1 MIEYFYVRLVHGV
14 LMTLA
19 FVGFHFLGAVIGRRL
34 ADENTKVTPRQRY
47 AKILFW
53 LHGVLQAIGLIL
65 GTAGFVISMKRFR
78 IPYDLVMYEHGTL
91 GIAVMSLAYFQGAMG
106 VARPRALTNEEIAAK
121 APRVYLR
128 RGFEYLHAALGKVTL
143 VLGLINVYTGVALF
157 KSYLKD
163 EGIEKWAGVT
173 IGWMVLVVLCDSFAD
188 KYQRDGERF
197 AKVVE
202 STSAEEFVGGERESH
217 GGEVAKVDHKANPLN
232 QP

>member
-19 FVGFHFLGAVIGRRL
+19 FVGFHFLGAVVGKRL

-53 LHGVLQAIGLIL
+53 LHGILQVLGLIL

-78 IPYDLVMYEHGTL
+78 IPYDLVMYKHGTL

-106 VARPRALTNEEIAAK
+106 VARPRALTNDEIAAK

-157 KSYLKD
+157 KGYLKD
-163 EGIEKWAGVT
+163 EGVEKWAGVT
-173 IGWMVLVVLCDSFAD
+173 IGWMVLVHLCDSFAE
-188 KYQRDGERF
+188 KNRRDGDKF
-197 AKVVE
+197 AQMVE
-202 STSAEEFVGGERESH
+202 AKEA
-217 GGEVAKVDHKANPLN
+217 EVAMVGNPLKE
-232 QP
+232 P

>member
-19 FVGFHFLGAVIGRRL
+19 FVGFHFLGAVVGRHMVVGKRL
-34 ADENTKVTPRQRY
+34 
-47 AKILFW
+47 IW
-53 LHGVLQAIGLIL
+53 LHGILQVIGLIL
-65 GTAGFVISMKRFR
+65 GTAGFVISMTRFDV
-78 IPYDLVMYEHGTL
+78 PYDLVMYKHGTL

-106 VARPRALTNEEIAAK
+106 VARPRALTNEEIAAN
-121 APRVYLR
+121 AYPRVFLR
-128 RGFEYLHAALGKVTL
+128 RCFEYLHAALGKVTL

-188 KYQRDGERF
+188 KYQRDDERF

-217 GGEVAKVDHKANPLN
+217 GGEVAMVDHKANPLN